1 MYRKTR
7 DLLAI
12 DYSTTE
18 KMAELKALQRRDKSI
33 IDLQRACASLEQLCK
48 ETNERR
54 VGVSRCEVEGCRRGM
69 VIVRATPQSEYLN
82 ALGITAADKDQTM
95 AFYKYRP

>member
-33 IDLQRACASLEQLCK
+33 IDLQGACASLESSYVKKLMK
-48 ETNERR
+48 EE
-54 VGVSRCEVEGCRRGM
+54 
-69 VIVRATPQSEYLN
+69 
-82 ALGITAADKDQTM
+82 
-95 AFYKYRP
+95 